1 PGWMG
6 DFWKRKPD
14 PFTIS
19 LYQAPV
25 IFPPGTRYHYSNTGM
40 AALSYA
46 VTASLRGAPEPDI
59 RTLLETRI
67 FTPIGIPQSDW
78 SIGYGEATDLDGL
91 KVVAN
96 WGGGGF
102 TPRATARVG
111 QLLLQRGTWDGR
123 RIVGGEWIEKMVAY
137 GGTAI
142 PDRMKE
148 EPRAASALC
157 WHINMDG
164 FWQGV
169 PRDAFAG
176 LGAGDQTLLVVPSLN
191 LVVVRNGGDLNVD
204 RASILFRPVV
214 EAIVGRAPKAPYPP
228 SAVIRKITFDPES
241 TIVRKAIDSD
251 NWPITWADDGDLYT
265 SYGDGFGFEPFIRP
279 KLSMG
284 VAKVAGDAT
293 AFQGINIRS
302 ESGERLGDG
311 KKGLKASGML
321 MVDGVLYMWVRNA
334 GNSQIAW
341 SGDHGVSW
349 QWGFRFDKSFGS
361 PAFLNFGK
369 NYAGARDEYV
379 YTFSQDGNSAYGIDD
394 GVTVARAPKSGLRNR
409 GAYEFFERF
418 DAGGKPVWTKDIEK
432 RGPVFSYPGGCQ
444 RLDIVYNPGIKR
456 YLMALSYGHGGA
468 WGIFDAPEPWGP
480 WTTAFHT
487 ENWGLGGTHGYRLPS
502 KWISPDGR
510 TMYLVFSGVKPNDAF
525 CVRRFTLE

>member
-1 PGWMG
+1 
-6 DFWKRKPD
+6 
-14 PFTIS
+14 
-19 LYQAPV
+19 
-25 IFPPGTRYHYSNTGM
+25 
-40 AALSYA
+40 
-46 VTASLRGAPEPDI
+46 
-59 RTLLETRI
+59 
-67 FTPIGIPQSDW
+67 
-78 SIGYGEATDLDGL
+78 
-91 KVVAN
+91 
-96 WGGGGF
+96 
-102 TPRATARVG
+102 
-111 QLLLQRGTWDGR
+111 
-123 RIVGGEWIEKMVAY
+123 
-137 GGTAI
+137 
-142 PDRMKE
+142 
-148 EPRAASALC
+148 
-157 WHINMDG
+157 
-164 FWQGV
+164 
-169 PRDAFAG
+169 
-176 LGAGDQTLLVVPSLN
+176 VVPSLN
-191 LVVVRNGGDLNVD
+191 LVVVRNGRDLKVN

-214 EAIVGRAPKAPYPP
+214 EAIVGRAPKAPYPL
-228 SAVIRKITFDPES
+228 SAVIRKITFDRES

-251 NWPITWADDGDLYT
+251 NWPITWADDGYLYT

-279 KLSMG
+279 KLSMS
-284 VAKVAGDAT
+284 VAKVAGDAA
-293 AFQGINIRS
+293 AFHGINIRS

-311 KKGLKASGML
+311 KNGLKASGMV
-321 MVDGVLYMWVRNA
+321 MVGGVLYMWVRNA

-379 YTFSQDGNSAYGIDD
+379 YTFSQDGNCAYEVDD
-394 GVTVARAPKSGLRNR
+394 GVTVARAPKSGLQNR